1 MRFRLGPVAD
11 WCSTDRGGLVVRA
24 AQARIVSLAA
34 VLCFVWFIAG
44 ARPGVG
50 EEGAVAAPHAR
61 GDSVPA
67 AGFIIGADISFLQEI
82 ENHGG
87 VFRENGSA
95 KNLLDILSDHGFNY
109 ARLRLWHTPPAGYC
123 GLDSTLVIAARI
135 KAAGLG
141 LLLDL
146 HYSDTWA
153 DPGAQSKPHAWEG
166 LAFDSLRDSVYEYTL
181 VVISRLK
188 GRNALPDMVQ
198 IGNEI
203 TCGMLWDDGR
213 VCGTSDT
220 PEQWAKLGDL
230 IAAGIEGVDAALGP
244 GDSTRIM
251 IHIDRGADIGGAT
264 WFFDNPAIQ
273 GIDFD
278 VIGLSYYPWWHGTL
292 DEVEATLDSLARRY
306 NRDVIV
312 VETAYPWTLDWY
324 DDTHNVIGLPEQ
336 LHPGYPATVGG
347 QEDFL
352 ADLMDIIVTTPSC
365 RGRGV
370 FYWAPEYIPVPGM
383 GSPWE
388 NLTLFDFDGD
398 LLSSISAFEWKGSG
412 RRSP

>member
-1 MRFRLGPVAD
+1 
-11 WCSTDRGGLVVRA
+11 
-24 AQARIVSLAA
+24 
-34 VLCFVWFIAG
+34 
-44 ARPGVG
+44 
-50 EEGAVAAPHAR
+50 
-61 GDSVPA
+61 
-67 AGFIIGADISFLQEI
+67 
-82 ENHGG
+82 
-87 VFRENGSA
+87 
-95 KNLLDILSDHGFNY
+95 
-109 ARLRLWHTPPAGYC
+109 
-123 GLDSTLVIAARI
+123 
-135 KAAGLG
+135 

-370 FYWAPEYIPVPGM
+370 FYWAPEHIPVPGM